1 MQDPSKISTSRALM
15 NFSKVYRN
23 NSGDRFK
30 VRRDK
35 HANQLSLISAQ
46 RVVLLEKEKVLRKEP
61 EKLPEQLPSSLK
73 KRR

>member
-23 NSGDRFK
+23 YSGDRFK

-46 RVVLLEKEKVLRKEP
+46 RVVLLEKEKVLRK
-61 EKLPEQLPSSLK
+61 
-73 KRR
+73 